1 MNNLKIKAYQL
12 VADLIDSAIIGG
24 WDLGDDEKE
33 SIALEKEMRAIE
45 EDLRKITYLS
55 ENQYELYLELK
66 EVKRR
71 QSEWKKHTSVSLN
84 EIQDNYGNIIH
95 DFEKDKFK
103 LLG

>member
-24 WDLGDDEKE
+24 WEFGDDEKE
-33 SIALEKEMRAIE
+33 SIAIEKEI
-45 EDLRKITYLS
+45 RKIEQSL
-55 ENQYELYLELK
+55 LYKIKKSSLK
-66 EVKRR
+66 
-71 QSEWKKHTSVSLN
+71 SVSVSFN

-95 DFEKDKFK
+95 DFEEDKYK